1 MQLPPPLLPLL
12 PPLKNTRQ
20 LMLMMIIVKLV
31 MLIAGLGMD
40 AERMN
45 SLVIRIQL
53 AFS

>member
-20 LMLMMIIVKLV
+20 LMMIIVKLV

-45 SLVIRIQL
+45 SLIRIQL
-53 AFS
+53 VFS

>member
-20 LMLMMIIVKLV
+20 LMMIIVKLV
-31 MLIAGLGMD
+31 MLIAELDMD

-45 SLVIRIQL
+45 SLRIPL